1 MADRDEQPASA
12 PDNGNGVGR
21 RLRAARE
28 SAGQSLPQMAAQT
41 KIPVR
46 MLELLEAGNFAALP
60 ARTYATGFT
69 RTYARALGLDEQAM
83 VASVRA
89 ELGMQ
94 ERKETRVNTAFEPG
108 DPARVPSARLAWVAA
123 LAALVIV
130 AAGLFLWRTYYSP
143 AVALPSLVQD
153 EAATAGPPTAMP
165 AAVPDMAAPTA
176 LPGYAA
182 TAMPAVPVVTPGA
195 APAPSRSAVP
205 RAERSAPAPVPG
217 PALERPA
224 AEAAPAAQ
232 STAQN

>member
-1 MADRDEQPASA
+1 MADKDDQPAFA
-12 PDNGNGVGR
+12 PDTGVGS
-21 RLRAARE
+21 RLKAARE

-94 ERKETRVNTAFEPG
+94 ERKETKVIAAFEPG
-108 DPARVPSARLAWVAA
+108 DPARVPSAQFAWVAA
-123 LAALVIV
+123 LAALVIL
-130 AAGLFLWRTYYSP
+130 AAGLFLWRTYYAP
-143 AVALPSLVQD
+143 AVALPALVP
-153 EAATAGPPTAMP
+153 EGAATAAPSMAVPTAAPEMIE
-165 AAVPDMAAPTA
+165 PTA

-182 TAMPAVPVVTPGA
+182 TAMPAVPVVPPGPAA
-195 APAPSRSAVP
+195 APLRSPAGP
-205 RAERSAPAPVPG
+205 RAERSAPAALPS

-224 AEAAPAAQ
+224 AEAAPAPQ
-232 STAQN
+232 STVQN